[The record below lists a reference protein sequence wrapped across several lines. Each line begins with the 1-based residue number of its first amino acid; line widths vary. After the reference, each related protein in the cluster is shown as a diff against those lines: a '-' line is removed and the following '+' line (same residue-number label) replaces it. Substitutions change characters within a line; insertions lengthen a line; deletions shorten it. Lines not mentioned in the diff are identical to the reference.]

1 MCDQELLDFSVLIEE
16 KLNLGENLIQ
26 DLTRFR
32 SVDGVGKLEKRI
44 QSELK
49 HLRKLQ
55 ASPGGIKKEWISSS
69 NLGSLNAI
77 VDILMKCHDPV
88 SVLKPFR
95 TEFEPTNRLEVDVI
109 SDGGNTWHKAVARNA
124 KALQDI
130 SLGKTSCGQ
139 KSAVDQAK
147 TYLQCAQRFPHH
159 FKVPQV
165 VFWFANN
172 VTKHLASKLT
182 SLGIKVEGDI
192 QVFDEDSSEETS
204 QDDSDVEDSEEESI
218 PPVIIHQEVEEL
230 FLDITCMVAYVSSMT
245 NGDAQHNFRRPFYKI
260 QAEQERVRPVKPE
273 LEALFQ
279 RHGQRLV
286 TCQSALV
293 DFQGLVETISGPEER
308 RRSLDLIR
316 RLRIVPDSPSDSVLG
331 LKLTS
336 SCKPRSRVIFGTAD
350 KLCMAVVTANTGF
363 IRSAACQGK
372 NIAHF
377 AHEPRVLAEQEV
389 KSDLKLI
396 GTQ

>member
-1 MCDQELLDFSVLIEE
+1 M
-16 KLNLGENLIQ
+16 
-26 DLTRFR
+26 
-32 SVDGVGKLEKRI
+32 
-44 QSELK
+44 
-49 HLRKLQ
+49 
-55 ASPGGIKKEWISSS
+55 
-69 NLGSLNAI
+69 
-77 VDILMKCHDPV
+77 
-88 SVLKPFR
+88 
-95 TEFEPTNRLEVDVI
+95 
-109 SDGGNTWHKAVARNA
+109 
-124 KALQDI
+124 
-130 SLGKTSCGQ
+130 
-139 KSAVDQAK
+139 
-147 TYLQCAQRFPHH
+147 YLYF
-159 FKVPQV
+159 FIMQV

-350 KLCMAVVTANTGF
+350 KLCMAVVTANTGL
-363 IRSAACQGK
+363 IRSAACQ
-372 NIAHF
+372 
-377 AHEPRVLAEQEV
+377 V
-389 KSDLKLI
+389 
-396 GTQ
+396 